1 MPPPVQ
7 GDVPDLFSSDE
18 EEEQFHRNPPVGD
31 LEGRYLKR
39 SRTRIRS
46 QFVLTPLRIGLVNLA
61 DEFSE
66 SSEDEEDAD
75 EERDPIA
82 VGIPVVAGQVGL
94 EFDGAWFDG
103 ACNAKDSF

>member
-1 MPPPVQ
+1 M
-7 GDVPDLFSSDE
+7 
-18 EEEQFHRNPPVGD
+18 
-31 LEGRYLKR
+31 
-39 SRTRIRS
+39 
-46 QFVLTPLRIGLVNLA
+46 NLA

-103 ACNAKDSF
+103 ACNALAVVREFGPPDMMITMTCNPEWPEIVDSIPVGARAMDYPAVCARAFKVRLYV

>member
-1 MPPPVQ
+1 M
-7 GDVPDLFSSDE
+7 
-18 EEEQFHRNPPVGD
+18 
-31 LEGRYLKR
+31 
-39 SRTRIRS
+39 
-46 QFVLTPLRIGLVNLA
+46 NLA